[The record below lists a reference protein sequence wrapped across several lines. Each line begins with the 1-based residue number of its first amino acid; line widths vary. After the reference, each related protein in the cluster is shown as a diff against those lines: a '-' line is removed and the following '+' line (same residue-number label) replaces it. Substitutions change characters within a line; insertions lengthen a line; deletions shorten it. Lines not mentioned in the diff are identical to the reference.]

1 MDRYDLY
8 ELAATDPRRT
18 IPFLLAVHAGAPTSL
33 REDFCGSGALA
44 RAWASSDP
52 SRTSLAVD
60 LDPEAL
66 EALRARLTHDAR
78 ARVTL
83 RCADVMATTDQAD
96 LIAALNFPIGYFHS
110 RSALLAY
117 LRHAH
122 ACLRPSGVLVFDTYL
137 GRDAFTPSEVDQDLP
152 GGMVYTWEQREAD
165 PLTGRVLNAMH
176 FAPKG
181 RRGPSIRDAFTY
193 DWRLWS
199 VPELRDALE
208 EAGFGAVRVY
218 ARLGDAIDSQGRVLL
233 RPAEPDD
240 LDDNDVVYL
249 AARR

>member
-18 IPFLLAVHAGAPTSL
+18 IPFLLAVHGAAPATL

-52 SRTSLAVD
+52 ARSSIAVD
-60 LDPEAL
+60 QDPEAL
-66 EALRARLTHDAR
+66 EALRTRLSDDAR
-78 ARVTL
+78 ARVTF
-83 RCADVMATTDQAD
+83 RCADVMAATDQAD
-96 LIAALNFPIGYFHS
+96 LIAALNFPIGYFH
-110 RSALLAY
+110 RRDALLAY

-122 ACLRPSGVLVFDTYL
+122 ACLRPSGVLVLDTYL

-152 GGMVYTWEQREAD
+152 GGMIYTWEQREAD

-176 FAPKG
+176 FEAKG

-199 VPELRDALE
+199 VPELRDTLE
-208 EAGFGAVRVY
+208 EAGFAAVHVY
-218 ARLGDAIDSQGRVLL
+218 ARLGDAIDGLGRVLL

>member
-18 IPFLLAVHAGAPTSL
+18 LPFLLAVHGGAPTAL

-44 RAWASSDP
+44 RAWAASDASRSSI
-52 SRTSLAVD
+52 AVD

-66 EALRARLTHDAR
+66 DALRARLTDDAR
-78 ARVTL
+78 ARVAL
-83 RCADVMATTDQAD
+83 RCADVMAAADQAD
-96 LIAALNFPIGYFHS
+96 LIAALNFPIGYFHA
-110 RSALLAY
+110 RQALLAY
-117 LRHAH
+117 FRHARS
-122 ACLRPSGVLVFDTYL
+122 CLRPSGVLVFDTYL
-137 GRDAFTPSEVDQDLP
+137 GRDALTPSEVDQELP
-152 GGMVYTWEQREAD
+152 GGVTYTWEQREAD

-176 FAPKG
+176 FTMG
-181 RRGPSIRDAFTY
+181 RRGPSIRDAFVY

-199 VPELRDALE
+199 VPELRDALT
-208 EAGFGAVRVY
+208 EAGFGAVHVY
-218 ARLGDAIDSQGRVLL
+218 ARLGDAIDGQGRVLL
-233 RPAEPDD
+233 RTAEPDD

>member
-18 IPFLLAVHAGAPTSL
+18 IPFLLAVHGGSPTTL

-44 RAWASSDP
+44 RAWAASDP
-52 SRTSLAVD
+52 SRTSTAVD

-66 EALRARLTHDAR
+66 EALRIRLSDNAR

-83 RCADVMATTDQAD
+83 RCADVMATTDPAD
-96 LIAALNFPIGYFHS
+96 LIAAFNFPIGYFHA
-110 RSALLAY
+110 RSDLLKY
-117 LRHAH
+117 LLHARS
-122 ACLRPSGVLVFDTYL
+122 CLLPAGVLVFDTYL

-152 GGMVYTWEQREAD
+152 GGLIYTWEQREAD

-176 FAPKG
+176 FTSKG
-181 RRGPSIRDAFTY
+181 RRGPAIRDAFTY

-208 EAGFGAVRVY
+208 EAGFDDVHVY
-218 ARLGDAIDSQGRVLL
+218 ARLGDAIDGQGRVLL